1 MVHNPGG
8 DDCILSGGV
17 DPTYTFTHENPLL
30 PKVQQE
36 LHGLC
41 GTLTSS
47 SGCFSGLFSVF
58 LRVAGHGWKSQ
69 ITMGIKNWSSLDGK
83 CHGNLR
89 YPPQSYPPQEIRP

>member
-30 PKVQQE
+30 PKAQQE

-47 SGCFSGLFSVF
+47 SVSRGPSVF
-58 LRVAGHGWKSQ
+58 LRGCWTWVE
-69 ITMGIKNWSSLDGK
+69 ITNHNGDLKLVIFSPNISGT
-83 CHGNLR
+83 
-89 YPPQSYPPQEIRP
+89 